1 MRGSFLIL
9 LLLIALGVG
18 LYLAPPKVSLPLPE
32 VQVTQTE
39 VRQLIMSK
47 LLREQPAS
55 FLVTGYLDIAAD
67 ITEEN
72 TKYLFP
78 EYFDQSFSLGTTKS
92 VVRLNG
98 RVSYGIDL
106 LKLGA
111 ESITFEPNNVVVI
124 TVRELEI
131 ESVNPDLENMQIQTE
146 VGWARLHSH
155 SGQAVERKALIE
167 AKNALEAEA
176 VEHLRTSPNPVQNTE
191 AALSRLL
198 VPVLEAAGVSNP
210 TIRFRRGIPIYDTP
224 G

>member
-1 MRGSFLIL
+1 MRGFFLIL
-9 LLLIALGVG
+9 LLLIALGIG
-18 LYLAPPKVSLPLPE
+18 LYLAPPKLSLPIPE
-32 VQVTQTE
+32 VEVTQTE
-39 VRQLIMSK
+39 VRQLIMSR

-78 EYFDQSFSLGTTKS
+78 EYFDQSISLGTTKS

-106 LKLGA
+106 LKLGD

-124 TVRELEI
+124 TVRDLEV
-131 ESVNPDLENMQIQTE
+131 EAVDPDLENMQIQTE
-146 VGWARLHSH
+146 VGWARLHSR
-155 SGQAVERKALIE
+155 SGQAVEKKALAE

-176 VEHLRTSPNPVQNTE
+176 VAHLQTSPQPLQNTE

-198 VPVLEAAGVSNP
+198 VPVLEAAGISNP
-210 TIRFRRGIPIYDTP
+210 TIRFRRGIPIYTQP